1 MNSPL
6 ANLLARDLS
15 DLDREEGVDV
25 ELTLEIAD
33 DGDDE
38 EAGDAEAARSPVE
51 AALIDAAMLATQ
63 TGVGLD
69 GFMKAAWSAYLETH
83 PEVHEKIE
91 RQALIKHLKMLRRTG
106 KIGLA

>member
-15 DLDREEGVDV
+15 DIDREEVADV
-25 ELTLEIAD
+25 ELTLEISD
-33 DGDDE
+33 DGDD
-38 EAGDAEAARSPVE
+38 AEADDEPIAKSAVE
-51 AALIDAAMLATQ
+51 QALYDAAQLASH

-69 GFMKAAWSAYLETH
+69 VFMKAAWSAYLETH

>member
-15 DLDREEGVDV
+15 DVEREEGVDV

-33 DGDDE
+33 DGDDAH
-38 EAGDAEAARSPVE
+38 AGDGEVAKSPVE
-51 AALIDAAMLATQ
+51 EALIDAAMLATQ

-69 GFMKAAWSAYLETH
+69 VFMKAAWSAYLETH

>member
-15 DLDREEGVDV
+15 DVEREEGVDV

-33 DGDDE
+33 DGDD
-38 EAGDAEAARSPVE
+38 AGDGEVAKSPVE
-51 AALIDAAMLATQ
+51 EALIDAAMLATQ

-69 GFMKAAWSAYLETH
+69 VFMKAAWSAYLETH